1 MDKDIGLMLG
11 ILPTSILS
19 AILFTH
25 PITVTIATVI
35 TLFYG
40 AQIFGSLTIYL
51 HQEVSTSFYPFTI
64 CYVCSAVGGT
74 WMTGTLLHL
83 AGIPIIPKI
92 FIFYLAGQSALAIA
106 QQSQYIYE
114 TATEH
119 SQKQFSIFLLFLIGV
134 IEINLGAYLTSI
146 NPFHILL
153 AYLGGVATLKIADNF
168 NHYMKYRSEVYGT
181 PYYDVEENLAIFFLT
196 LISLIIMT
204 LTVL

>member
-19 AILFTH
+19 AVLFTH

-51 HQEVSTSFYPFTI
+51 HQEVSPAFYPFTI

-106 QQSQYIYE
+106 QQSQYLWEAPTEERQRDVAFLTLAAIGMAEIY
-114 TATEH
+114 AG
-119 SQKQFSIFLLFLIGV
+119 I
-134 IEINLGAYLTSI
+134 ALTSI
-146 NPFHILL
+146 SPIFIAL
-153 AYLGGVATLKIADNF
+153 AYIGGVLTLKIADNF
-168 NHYMKYRSEVYGT
+168 NHYMKYRSEAYGT

-196 LISLIIMT
+196 LLSLIIMT
-204 LTVL
+204 ITVL